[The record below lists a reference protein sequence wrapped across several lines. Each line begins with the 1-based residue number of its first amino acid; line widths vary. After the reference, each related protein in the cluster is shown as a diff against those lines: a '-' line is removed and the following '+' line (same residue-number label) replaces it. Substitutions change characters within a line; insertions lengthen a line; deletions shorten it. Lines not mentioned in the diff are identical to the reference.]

1 MAADSSPSRS
11 HTCLRPPQR
20 PFRTLQFIC
29 PPFSFFHDELRVA
42 ETDPKSRRHR
52 RPELLAPLEAGV
64 ILTWVHWITPK
75 DGEGWPAG
83 WENSNGQRR
92 TLRVCNLRSIEMS
105 AAFHPWQIRREG
117 W

>member
-20 PFRTLQFIC
+20 PLRTLQFIC

-64 ILTWVHWITPK
+64 ILTWVRWI
-75 DGEGWPAG
+75 WPNTRSRAG
-83 WENSNGQRR
+83 TSPVCRHNRLNRNWR
-92 TLRVCNLRSIEMS
+92 TLLCVAPSVYLLVQ
-105 AAFHPWQIRREG
+105 AEG
-117 W
+117 A